1 MADNVAKLP
10 SLSIAP
16 IDLPPMAAAI
26 AEPEAAA
33 QSNDQQRLAIEK
45 GDSGYVYK
53 VLDSV
58 TGEVIRQLPYESVS
72 KLAENPSY
80 NAGQVI
86 KTSA

>member
-26 AEPEAAA
+26 TEATPTA
-33 QSNDQQRLAIEK
+33 QDNDQQRLAIEQ
-45 GDSGYVYK
+45 GPSGYVYK
-53 VLDSV
+53 VMDRV

-72 KLAENPSY
+72 KLSEDPSY
-80 NAGQVI
+80 GAGQVI